1 MDEKLKVPDAAD
13 ASGKMLSYFKM
24 MAILECFSRSDKAL
38 TVLQISKRT
47 ELPRT
52 TVHRL
57 VSTLKALGLLEQDR
71 DRDKYRLGLKLFELG
86 NTVLANMDVQRE
98 AAESIATLSNKTGLS
113 VHLGV
118 FDGHGI
124 IMVSRL
130 DSRGLNNVIT
140 LESAAAHCSATG
152 KAVLAYQD
160 PRVVARIVEQG
171 LPAFTAITIT
181 DPAELRAELA
191 RTLERGY
198 SIDDCEYEDWRR
210 CVGAPI
216 WNASGR
222 VFAAI
227 SITGA
232 KERFNTET
240 IEQFAVLVKQQA
252 QLISTRLGADSL
264 GPVAIG
270 DTTA

>member
-1 MDEKLKVPDAAD
+1 MKNNEIGATDMAHAEAT
-13 ASGKMLSYFKM
+13 GQMLSYFKM
-24 MAILECFSRSDKAL
+24 MAVLECFSRSDKAL

-57 VSTLKALGLLEQDR
+57 VSSLKTLGLLEQDR
-71 DRDKYRLGLKLFELG
+71 DRERYRLGLKLFELG

-98 AAESIATLSNKTGLS
+98 AEESINTLSNKTGLA

-124 IMVSRL
+124 IMVSRK
-130 DSRGLNNVIT
+130 DSKGLNNIIT

-152 KAVLAYQD
+152 KAVLAHQSEAVIK
-160 PRVVARIVEQG
+160 RVISEG
-171 LPAFTAITIT
+171 LPAFTTHTIT
-181 DPAELRAELA
+181 DPDALRSELRK
-191 RTLERGY
+191 TLERGY

-222 VFAAI
+222 IFAAI
-227 SITGA
+227 SVTGE
-232 KERFNTET
+232 KERFTET
-240 IEQFAVLVKQQA
+240 SIPEFAALIKQQTRLIA
-252 QLISTRLGADSL
+252 QRLGADPDL
-264 GPVAIG
+264 Y
-270 DTTA
+270 D

>member
-1 MDEKLKVPDAAD
+1 
-13 ASGKMLSYFKM
+13 MLSYYKM
-24 MAILECFSRSDKAL
+24 MAVLECFSRSDKAL

-57 VSTLKALGLLEQDR
+57 VSSLKALGLLEQDHDR
-71 DRDKYRLGLKLFELG
+71 DRYRLGLKLFELG

-98 AAESIATLSNKTGLS
+98 AVESVNTLSNKTGLS

-130 DSRGLNNVIT
+130 DSRGLNNIIT

-152 KAVLAYQD
+152 KAVLAHQNETVFK
-160 PRVVARIVEQG
+160 RVIEQG
-171 LPAFTAITIT
+171 LPAFTPYTIT
-181 DPAELRAELA
+181 DAEVLRAELA
-191 RTLERGY
+191 KTLQRGY
-198 SIDDCEYEDWRR
+198 SIDDREYEEWRR

-222 VFAAI
+222 IFAAI
-227 SITGA
+227 SVTGD
-232 KERFNTET
+232 KDRFDATT
-240 IEQFAVLVKQQA
+240 IPEFAGLVKQQA
-252 QLISTRLGADSL
+252 RLISMRLGADPDL
-264 GPVAIG
+264 L
-270 DTTA
+270 D

>member
-1 MDEKLKVPDAAD
+1 VTSETKGMVETARTE
-13 ASGKMLSYFKM
+13 ASGQMLSYFKM

-38 TVLQISKRT
+38 TVLQISKRVD
-47 ELPRT
+47 LPRT

-57 VSTLKALGLLEQDR
+57 VSTLKTLGLLEQDR
-71 DRDKYRLGLKLFELG
+71 DRERYRLGLKLFELG

-98 AAESIATLSNKTGLS
+98 AAESINTLSNKTGLS

-124 IMVSRL
+124 VMVSRL

-152 KAVLAYQD
+152 KAVLAHQSEA
-160 PRVVARIVEQG
+160 VVKRLVSQG
-171 LPAFTAITIT
+171 LPAFTTHTIT
-181 DPAELRAELA
+181 DGEGLKEELRK
-191 RTLERGY
+191 TLKRGY
-198 SIDDCEYEDWRR
+198 SIDDREYEDWRR

-227 SITGA
+227 SVTGD
-232 KERFNTET
+232 KDRYDKKT
-240 IEQFAVLVKQQA
+240 IPEFAALVKQQA
-252 QLISTRLGADSL
+252 RLISARLG
-264 GPVAIG
+264 G
-270 DTTA
+270 DPTLLD

>member
-1 MDEKLKVPDAAD
+1 MDWKLGTVPDPAE

-98 AAESIATLSNKTGLS
+98 AAESINTLSNKTGLS

-152 KAVLAYQD
+152 KAVLSHQSEAVVR
-160 PRVVARIVEQG
+160 RVIDQG
-171 LPAFTAITIT
+171 LPAFTTRTIT
-181 DPAELRAELA
+181 DPDELRAELA
-191 RTLERGY
+191 KTLERGY
-198 SIDDCEYEDWRR
+198 SIDDCEYEEWRR

-227 SITGA
+227 SVTGA
-232 KERFNTET
+232 KERFDSNT
-240 IEQFAVLVKQQA
+240 IEEFAALVKRQA
-252 QLISTRLGADSL
+252 QLISVRLGADPE
-264 GPVAIG
+264 GPG
-270 DTTA
+270 H

>member
-1 MDEKLKVPDAAD
+1 MENNEKGLVAAARTE
-13 ASGKMLSYFKM
+13 ASGQMLSYFKM
-24 MAILECFSRSDKAL
+24 MAVLECFSRSDKAL

-57 VSTLKALGLLEQDR
+57 VASLKTLGLLEQDR
-71 DRDKYRLGLKLFELG
+71 DRERYRLGLKLFELG

-98 AAESIATLSNKTGLS
+98 AAESINTLSNKTGLS

-124 IMVSRL
+124 IMVSRM

-152 KAVLAYQD
+152 KAVLSHQSETVIR
-160 PRVVARIVEQG
+160 RVIGEG
-171 LPAFTAITIT
+171 LPAFTTHTIT
-181 DPAELRAELA
+181 SEDALRAELKL
-191 RTLERGY
+191 TLERGY
-198 SIDDCEYEDWRR
+198 SIDDREYEDWRK

-222 VFAAI
+222 IFAAI
-227 SITGA
+227 SVTGDKA
-232 KERFNTET
+232 RFDDAT
-240 IEQFAVLVKQQA
+240 IPEFAALVKQQA
-252 QLISTRLGADSL
+252 RLISQRLGADPDQL
-264 GPVAIG
+264 G
-270 DTTA
+270 

>member
-1 MDEKLKVPDAAD
+1 MTTETKSLVETARTEAT
-13 ASGKMLSYFKM
+13 GQMLSYFKM
-24 MAILECFSRSDKAL
+24 MAVLECFSRSDRAL

-57 VSTLKALGLLEQDR
+57 VSTLKTLGLLEQDR
-71 DRDKYRLGLKLFELG
+71 DRERYRLGLKLFELG

-98 AAESIATLSNKTGLS
+98 AAESISTLSNKTGLS

-130 DSRGLNNVIT
+130 DSRGMNNVIT

-152 KAVLAYQD
+152 KAVLAHQSEAVIR
-160 PRVVARIVEQG
+160 RVMNEG
-171 LPAFTAITIT
+171 LPAFTAYTIT
-181 DPAELRAELA
+181 DPDVLREELRK
-191 RTLERGY
+191 TLERGY
-198 SIDDCEYEDWRR
+198 SIDDREYEEWRR

-227 SITGA
+227 SVTGDKA
-232 KERFNTET
+232 RFDDKT
-240 IEQFAVLVKQQA
+240 IAEFASLVKQQA
-252 QLISTRLGADSL
+252 RLISVRLG
-264 GPVAIG
+264 G
-270 DTTA
+270 DPDRLE

>member
-1 MDEKLKVPDAAD
+1 VNSESKSLVETARTE
-13 ASGKMLSYFKM
+13 STGQMLSYFKM
-24 MAILECFSRSDKAL
+24 MAVLECFSRSDRAL
-38 TVLQISKRT
+38 TVLQIAKRT

-57 VSTLKALGLLEQDR
+57 VSTLKTLGLLEQDR
-71 DRDKYRLGLKLFELG
+71 DRERYRLGLKLFELG
-86 NTVLANMDVQRE
+86 NTVLANMDLQRE
-98 AAESIATLSNKTGLS
+98 AAESINTLSKKTGLS

-130 DSRGLNNVIT
+130 DSSGLNNVIT

-152 KAVLAYQD
+152 KAVLAHQSEALFK
-160 PRVVARIVEQG
+160 RLVSQG
-171 LPAFTAITIT
+171 LPAFTTHTIT
-181 DPAELRAELA
+181 DGDELAAELRK
-191 RTLERGY
+191 TLERGY
-198 SIDDCEYEDWRR
+198 SIDDREYEDWRR

-227 SITGA
+227 SVTGDKA
-232 KERFNTET
+232 RFDDAT
-240 IEQFAVLVKQQA
+240 IPEFAALVTQQA
-252 QLISTRLGADSL
+252 RLISVRLGGDADRL
-264 GPVAIG
+264 K
-270 DTTA
+270 

>member
-1 MDEKLKVPDAAD
+1 MVETARTEAT
-13 ASGKMLSYFKM
+13 GQMLSYFKM
-24 MAILECFSRSDKAL
+24 MAVLECFSRSDRAL

-57 VSTLKALGLLEQDR
+57 VSTLKTLGLLEQDR
-71 DRDKYRLGLKLFELG
+71 DRERYRLGLKLFELG

-98 AAESIATLSNKTGLS
+98 AAESINTLSNKTGLS

-124 IMVSRL
+124 IMVSRH

-152 KAVLAYQD
+152 KAVLAHQGE
-160 PRVVARIVEQG
+160 VVVRRLVNEG
-171 LPAFTAITIT
+171 LPAFTAHTIT
-181 DPAELRAELA
+181 DAEALREELRKTLA
-191 RTLERGY
+191 RGY
-198 SIDDCEYEDWRR
+198 SIDDMEYEEWRR

-227 SITGA
+227 SVTGDKA
-232 KERFNTET
+232 RFDERT
-240 IEQFAVLVKQQA
+240 IPEFASLVKQQA
-252 QLISTRLGADSL
+252 RLISVRLGGDPDRL
-264 GPVAIG
+264 GDDA
-270 DTTA
+270 

>member
-1 MDEKLKVPDAAD
+1 VTTETKSLVETARTEAT
-13 ASGKMLSYFKM
+13 GQMLSYFKM
-24 MAILECFSRSDKAL
+24 MAVLECFSRSDKAL
-38 TVLQISKRT
+38 TVMQIAKRT
-47 ELPRT
+47 DLPRT

-57 VSTLKALGLLEQDR
+57 VSSLKTLGLLEQDR
-71 DRDKYRLGLKLFELG
+71 DRERYRLGLKLFELG

-124 IMVSRL
+124 IMVSRH

-152 KAVLAYQD
+152 KAVLAHQSET
-160 PRVVARIVEQG
+160 VIKRIVDEG
-171 LPAFTAITIT
+171 LPAFTAHTIT
-181 DPAELRAELA
+181 DGDALRAEL
-191 RTLERGY
+191 RETLARGY
-198 SIDDCEYEDWRR
+198 SIDDVEYEEWRR

-227 SITGA
+227 SVTGDKA
-232 KERFNTET
+232 RFDSKT
-240 IEQFAVLVKQQA
+240 IPEFAALVKQQA
-252 QLISTRLGADSL
+252 RLISMRLGGSPDQL
-264 GPVAIG
+264 
-270 DTTA
+270 D